1 MLRAPRVTAEGA
13 EQQLHVY
20 IIRAVKC
27 NCVKYDVWGCFFFPA
42 TVWINCFCNKYGESG
57 LSCVMWYCVFL
68 PWSLVFISVGSQ
80 SRQNHTRAEEFHT
93 SFTVFCLLLSV
104 LLCRHRVQDLLPCG
118 QQGPTALDHGRG
130 GLQRPTVHRH
140 GSFCWAD
147 LRVQTH
153 RSHGCGLG
161 WATGSSGCYHR
172 AERSVWY
179 YIIIVSQL

>member
-1 MLRAPRVTAEGA
+1 MCGDVSFFQQPCGSTAFVTSMES
-13 EQQLHVY
+13 QDSHVWCG
-20 IIRAVKC
+20 IV
-27 NCVKYDVWGCFFFPA
+27 CF
-42 TVWINCFCNKYGESG
+42 SLD
-57 LSCVMWYCVFL
+57 LSF
-68 PWSLVFISVGSQ
+68 FISVGSQ